1 MAGHLRQRR
10 WGAVVAVLITVLR
23 IAVTAEAQELE
34 PRAFSPSPVGT
45 SFLLGGFGR
54 SEGGILFDPALD
66 VDNVQADLWIATI
79 GAGHTFGVAGRQAR
93 LLAVLPV
100 AWGSVAGTVGTQP
113 QRQDLAGLVDP
124 RFKFSVGLIGAP
136 ALTLT
141 QFASSRRR
149 TAVGVAVTVVPPLG
163 QYSPQQLVNLGYNR
177 WAMKPEIG
185 LSHPVGRWTFDAMAG
200 VWLFSTNRSYY
211 PARAV
216 KDQDAVLALQAHAS
230 YSLPRRSWLA
240 VNATWFGGGETRVD
254 GVPNPDLQRNTRV
267 GATLSIP
274 IVGQQSIK
282 FAYSTGTTTRRGS
295 DFNTFNATWQLVM
308 F

>member
-1 MAGHLRQRR
+1 MGTTFVL
-10 WGAVVAVLITVLR
+10 GAV
-23 IAVTAEAQELE
+23 
-34 PRAFSPSPVGT
+34 
-45 SFLLGGFGR
+45 GR

-66 VDNVQADLWIATI
+66 IDNVQADLWIATF
-79 GAGHTFGVAGRQAR
+79 GAGHTFGMGGRQAR
-93 LLAVLPV
+93 VLAVVPI
-100 AWGSVAGTVGTQP
+100 AWGSIAGNVDAQP

-136 ALTLT
+136 ALTLAE
-141 QFASSRRR
+141 FASSSRR
-149 TAVGVAVTVVPPLG
+149 TAVGAAVTVVPPWG
-163 QYSPQQLVNLGYNR
+163 QYSARQLVNLGYNR
-177 WAMKPEIG
+177 WAVRPEVG
-185 LSHPVGRWTFDAMAG
+185 LSQPVGRWTLEASAG
-200 VWLFSTNRSYY
+200 VWLFSTNHSYY
-211 PARAV
+211 PGQAV
-216 KDQDAVLALQAHAS
+216 KRQDAVVALQGHAS

-240 VNATWFGGGETRVD
+240 VDATWFAGGETRVD
-254 GVPNPDLQRNTRV
+254 RVLNPDLQRNIRL